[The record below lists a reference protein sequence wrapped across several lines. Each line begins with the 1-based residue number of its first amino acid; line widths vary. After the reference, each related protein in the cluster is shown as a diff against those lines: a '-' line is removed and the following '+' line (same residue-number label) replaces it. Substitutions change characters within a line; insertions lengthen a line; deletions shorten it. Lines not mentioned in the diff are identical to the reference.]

1 MTDVPLIYATWPPAA
16 AITED
21 RAVAFRLFADA
32 ERDVCDLLEV
42 VRAEH
47 GAERARLRRYMQGA
61 VLRMRLARGVF
72 YRAWHPV
79 HGVVAC

>member
-1 MTDVPLIYATWPPAA
+1 MILVTVQDDPLRAARAALPLIYATWPPAA

-47 GAERARLRRYMQGA
+47 GAERARLRRYMQGYKLIA
-61 VLRMRLARGVF
+61 
-72 YRAWHPV
+72 
-79 HGVVAC
+79 